1 MDVYIYN
8 NNDDNRVLN
17 KTLYV
22 QRNVIADIKGTCS
35 ITSPTLILSYQGVD
49 FNYIYVPAWSRYYFV
64 TDITVTTGGRV
75 EVRCKVDVLMSYR
88 GGILNTSAHIIRS
101 ETKPQMTISDDH
113 NLFYGKKQNIIKT
126 FGSGF
131 TCDALS
137 KCFLIGVK

>member
-1 MDVYIYN
+1 MDVYIYKN
-8 NNDDNRVLN
+8 SDDKRVLN
-17 KTLYV
+17 KTMDT
-22 QRNVIADIKGTCS
+22 QRSVTADIKGTCS
-35 ITSPTLILSYQGVD
+35 ITAPNLILSYQGVD

-88 GGILNTSAHIIRS
+88 DDILNTSAHIIRS
-101 ETKPQMTISDDH
+101 ETKPQLTISDDR
-113 NLFYGKKQNIIKT
+113 NVFYGKKQNIIKT

-131 TCDALS
+131 TCDSLS